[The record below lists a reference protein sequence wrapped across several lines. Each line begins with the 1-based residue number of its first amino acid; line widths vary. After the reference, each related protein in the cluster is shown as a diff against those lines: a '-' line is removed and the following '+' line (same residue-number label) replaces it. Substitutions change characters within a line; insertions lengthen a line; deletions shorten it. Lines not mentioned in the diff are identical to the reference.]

1 MTTRSG
7 PNSFTENQNWGLED
21 VKYMAAYYNN
31 HHFITEEEKVTE
43 RRHWIPF
50 CNTAMKSQNDK
61 LIDVYSDLK
70 RERDNNLAGMMVL
83 LKIMITFNA
92 STAACEHGFSCM
104 KRQKINI
111 HTSLFQLSLDVL
123 EIYIDGCEL
132 KQFDA
137 EKNIKH

>member
-1 MTTRSG
+1 
-7 PNSFTENQNWGLED
+7 
-21 VKYMAAYYNN
+21 MAAYYNN

-50 CNTAMKSQNDK
+50 CNTTMKSQNDK

-92 STAACEHGFSCM
+92 
-104 KRQKINI
+104 
-111 HTSLFQLSLDVL
+111 LSMWTWLLMHEETKD
-123 EIYIDGCEL
+123 
-132 KQFDA
+132 
-137 EKNIKH
+137 KHSH